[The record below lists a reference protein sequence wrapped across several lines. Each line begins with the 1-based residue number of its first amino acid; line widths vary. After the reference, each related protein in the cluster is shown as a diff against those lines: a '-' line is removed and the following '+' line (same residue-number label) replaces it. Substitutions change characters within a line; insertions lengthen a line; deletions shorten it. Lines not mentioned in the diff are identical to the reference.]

1 MVLDHKYNNYKLV
14 LYKKEGQNIY
24 QYHNHMVDQH
34 LDGEDILNMV
44 SVADGEDIL
53 VFKWVDGEVNQVTD
67 MEWEVM
73 VLQWLVFK
81 WEWVVMVF
89 QWEWVVFNMVLQ
101 WVMFNMVCQQWVVIQ
116 CKLYNL
122 NKFNNRILIR
132 INKKT
137 KKNPNDYAFL
147 QLLN

>member
-1 MVLDHKYNNYKLV
+1 
-14 LYKKEGQNIY
+14 
-24 QYHNHMVDQH
+24 
-34 LDGEDILNMV
+34 MV

-89 QWEWVVFNMVLQ
+89 QWEWVEFNMVLQ

-147 QLLN
+147 